1 MRSSAKSRVT
11 ARDLQIIKKLENP
24 KMYMLKSLYIFDSLA
39 IAVYVSECY
48 ENKDT
53 IDYKSSR
60 ALNIVKYPVVLSLS
74 YLNCVC
80 VPLSS
85 RLCPKML
92 D

>member
-1 MRSSAKSRVT
+1 
-11 ARDLQIIKKLENP
+11 
-24 KMYMLKSLYIFDSLA
+24 MYMLMSLYIFDSLEYQSA